1 MAQHGLSLQEVT
13 IKQLKYYTMSKQIL
27 TIFLF
32 AATILACN
40 NSTSTEKT
48 STPFDEKAEQSAIM
62 KVIDNETKCFF
73 DGNYECWASNWSH
86 GDYAMQTWNN
96 DDGSIDAAIGWDS
109 INAQGKNW
117 IEKYYQN
124 GKNVIH
130 PVFKRD
136 KMITKFFND
145 STAHLIWTQYNADK
159 EKTYW
164 RISRESRIMEKKADG
179 WKIVNVTALWD
190 YGKGHDVP
198 FDSLK
203 IN

>member
-1 MAQHGLSLQEVT
+1 MNSKFLNTLLILSF
-13 IKQLKYYTMSKQIL
+13 
-27 TIFLF
+27 FLSCKEKNTSNVEI
-32 AATILACN
+32 AT
-40 NSTSTEKT
+40 
-48 STPFDEKAEQSAIM
+48 FDEATETKAIM
-62 KVIDNETKCFF
+62 QVIDNETKCFF
-73 DGNYECWASNWSH
+73 DGDYECWASNWSH

-96 DDGSIDAAIGWDS
+96 DDGSIDAAIGWES

-130 PVFKRD
+130 PIFKRD

-164 RISRESRIMEKKADG
+164 RISRESRIMEKKADV
-179 WKIVNVTALWD
+179 WKIVNVTAFWD